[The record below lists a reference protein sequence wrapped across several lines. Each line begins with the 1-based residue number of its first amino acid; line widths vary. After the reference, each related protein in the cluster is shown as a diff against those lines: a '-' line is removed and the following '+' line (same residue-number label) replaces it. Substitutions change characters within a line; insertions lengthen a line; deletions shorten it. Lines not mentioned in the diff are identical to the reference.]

1 MIESDLGFVF
11 TIYLYSFGTV
21 LEQYNHTLLQSSN
34 VVKLLSMIT
43 DAIKNFPKQF
53 EYEPEVVNGEKI
65 GEFESAVIG
74 GMGGSGLVVGILRAL
89 KVDLDIVAH
98 HEYGLPTFLKHDKE
112 NNLYIAISYS
122 GNTEETLDFFSEAI
136 KKNLRVAAIS
146 IGGRLLEI
154 AERNN
159 VPYIKLPDTGIEPRM
174 ALGFMVRAILKLLG
188 EDELFDETGKLSE
201 SLSGDLEKE
210 GKTLA
215 EKLAGKTPVIYS
227 SRRNQ
232 TLAYNWKIK
241 FNETGK
247 IPAFYN
253 TFPELNHNEMTG
265 FDVTDST
272 SRLSKNMH
280 FIILKD
286 SDDDRR
292 VSKRMDVLEKL
303 YVDRKLEVTVANLIG
318 RTRGE
323 RIFNSL
329 VLADWTAY
337 STAEKYGVEPE
348 KTPMIEE
355 FKKLIQ

>member
-1 MIESDLGFVF
+1 
-11 TIYLYSFGTV
+11 
-21 LEQYNHTLLQSSN
+21 
-34 VVKLLSMIT
+34 MIT

-53 EYEPEVVNGEKI
+53 EYEPEVVNSEKI

-89 KVDLDIVAH
+89 KIDLDVVAH
-98 HEYGLPTFLKHDKE
+98 HEYGLPTFLEHDKE
-112 NNLYIAISYS
+112 KRLFVAISYS
-122 GNTEETLDFFSEAI
+122 GNTEETLDFFEEAVR
-136 KKNLRVAAIS
+136 KNLKVAVIS
-146 IGGRLLEI
+146 TGGKLLEI
-154 AERNN
+154 AEKRSI
-159 VPYIKLPDTGIEPRM
+159 PYIKLPDTGIEPRM

-201 SLSGDLEKE
+201 SLNSDSEEE

-215 EKLAGKTPVIYS
+215 EKLTGKVPVIYS

-265 FDVTDST
+265 FDVTNST
-272 SRLSKNMH
+272 SELSKNMH

-286 SDDDRR
+286 SDDDKHIT
-292 VSKRMDVLEKL
+292 KRMDVLEKL
-303 YVDRKLEVTVANLIG
+303 YKDRKLEVTAIDLIG
-318 RTRGE
+318 STRGE

>member
-1 MIESDLGFVF
+1 
-11 TIYLYSFGTV
+11 
-21 LEQYNHTLLQSSN
+21 
-34 VVKLLSMIT
+34 MIT

-89 KVDLDIVAH
+89 KVDLDVVAH
-98 HEYGLPTFLKHDKE
+98 HEYGLPTFLEHDKE
-112 NNLYIAISYS
+112 KRLFVAISYS
-122 GNTEETLDFFSEAI
+122 GNTEETLDFFEEAVR
-136 KKNLRVAAIS
+136 KNLKVAVIS
-146 IGGRLLEI
+146 TGGKLLEI
-154 AERNN
+154 AEKRSI
-159 VPYIKLPDTGIEPRM
+159 PYIKLPDTGIEPRM

-201 SLSGDLEKE
+201 SLNSDSEEE

-215 EKLAGKTPVIYS
+215 EKLTGKVPVIYS

-265 FDVTDST
+265 FDVTNST
-272 SRLSKNMH
+272 SELSKNMH

-286 SDDDRR
+286 SDDDKHIT
-292 VSKRMDVLEKL
+292 KRMDVLEKL
-303 YVDRKLEVTVANLIG
+303 YKDRKLEVTAIDLIG
-318 RTRGE
+318 STRGE

-348 KTPMIEE
+348 KTPMIAE

>member
-1 MIESDLGFVF
+1 
-11 TIYLYSFGTV
+11 
-21 LEQYNHTLLQSSN
+21 
-34 VVKLLSMIT
+34 MIT

-53 EYEPEVVNGEKI
+53 QYEPEIINGEKI

-89 KVDLDIVAH
+89 KVELDVVAH
-98 HEYGLPTFLKHDKE
+98 HEYGLPTFLEHDKE
-112 NNLYIAISYS
+112 KRLFVAISYS
-122 GNTEETLDFFSEAI
+122 GNTEETLDFFEEAV
-136 KKNLRVAAIS
+136 KKNLKVAVIS
-146 IGGRLLEI
+146 TGGKLLEI
-154 AERNN
+154 AERMGA
-159 VPYIKLPDTGIEPRM
+159 PYVKLPDTGIEPRM

-201 SLSGDLEKE
+201 SLNSDSEEE

-215 EKLAGKTPVIYS
+215 EKLTGKVPVIYS

-265 FDVTDST
+265 FDVTNST
-272 SRLSKNMH
+272 SELSKNMH

-286 SDDDRR
+286 SDDDKHIT
-292 VSKRMDVLEKL
+292 KRMDVLEKL
-303 YVDRKLEVTVANLIG
+303 YKDRKLEVTAIDLIG
-318 RTRGE
+318 STRGE